1 MTKDFSRAIFTGYL
15 LVQMATFS
23 QSAFSQIAQ
32 VTDLKDNENSQPEVR
47 KMKGDRD
54 GHVMQDVIPKNEI
67 PPAPILSVE
76 ASLKAMQ
83 VADGFVVEPVVSEPN
98 VFNPVA
104 MAFDG
109 NGRIW
114 VAEMTR
120 YMPNIYGDG
129 ENVPEGNIVMLEDQN
144 NDGKVDKRT
153 VLISDAILPRT
164 ISLVKGGILYADH
177 TQLFF
182 ARIEQKKGEVIMVKR
197 DVVDPEYALGGS
209 LEHKPNTMLYNLDNW
224 YYNAKSYKK
233 YQVLPLAA
241 ELPNGATEIYRNDL
255 WKMVK
260 ADTDYR
266 GQWGVT
272 HDDFGRLYHNGNSS
286 PIQGEYLLPGTLRQ
300 NPGFWPKNQAD
311 RIGPANIYPARMNPG
326 VNRGYLD
333 GFLIEEGENRGK
345 LKGFTAASGS
355 LIYRGDNYPTR
366 FYGMGLTPG
375 PAANLISARYV
386 SQGHGKM
393 QGELI
398 YPGHEWLASTD
409 ERFRPVNMYTAPDG
423 TIYFLDM
430 YHGILQ
436 HKEFLT
442 TYLSEQIKA
451 RELDKNNNTMG
462 RIYRVRWADKP
473 RGEQPKMIGKNAR
486 ELVPY
491 LSHANGWWRD
501 TARRLIIQSQPDKS
515 IVTPIKAALNNAIKS
530 DNFPVAANL
539 LWTLHALNGLDLNTL
554 KTALTDSNLQ
564 IAATA
569 VAVSDAIPE
578 SEQNQLIVLLKNL
591 ISKDYDLALQA
602 AAVSARLKV
611 ANAIELNLAVLEQ
624 YLDEPLVREV
634 VVSGLGTR
642 SKAFIEKLGQHPD
655 AKLMYMLNNLGKKPA
670 DRTNR
675 AQLSSLGQTLYDEG
689 KTLYSGSAACFGC
702 HGADG
707 SGIDGLGPTFWQSE
721 WVIDDKQKLAKVLLH
736 GLSGPIW
743 VKKSR
748 WETSAVMPGLAART
762 DISDR
767 DLAAI
772 ATYIRN
778 AWGNTADTGSHVEPE
793 LIKEVR
799 NATKNR
805 QQPYKQEDF

>member
-1 MTKDFSRAIFTGYL
+1 MNTKL
-15 LVQMATFS
+15 LLSLVIANLFVHPATF
-23 QSAFSQIAQ
+23 AQ
-32 VTDLKDNENSQPEVR
+32 DAEKTEINKETQEPR
-47 KMKGDRD
+47 KMKGDRK
-54 GHVMQDVIPKNEI
+54 GHVMKDVIPKDQI
-67 PPAPILSVE
+67 PPAPILSVD

-104 MAFDG
+104 MTFDG
-109 NGRIW
+109 NGRMW

-129 ENVPEGNIVMLEDQN
+129 EHVPEGNIVMLEDQN

-164 ISLVKGGILYADH
+164 ISVVKGGILYADH

-182 ARIEQKKGEVIMVKR
+182 AQIEENNGQVKLVKR
-197 DVVDPEYALGGS
+197 DVVDPIYAKGGT

-224 YYNAKSYKK
+224 YYNAKSNKK
-233 YQVLPLAA
+233 YQVLALDA
-241 ELPNGATEIYRNDL
+241 EVPKGAKEIYRNDL

-260 ADTDYR
+260 ANTDYR

-286 PIQGEYLLPGTLRQ
+286 PLQGEYMLPGTLTQ
-300 NPGFWPKNQAD
+300 NPGFWPKTKAD
-311 RIGPANIYPARMNPG
+311 RIGPPNIYPARMNPG
-326 VNRGYLD
+326 VNRAYMD
-333 GFLIEEGENRGK
+333 GFLIEEGEDKGK

-355 LIYRGDNYPTR
+355 LIYRGDNYPEK

-386 SQGHGKM
+386 KQKVGKM
-393 QGELI
+393 AGELI
-398 YPGHEWLASTD
+398 YPGREWLASTD

-462 RIYRVRWADKP
+462 RIYRVRWAQNK
-473 RGEQPKMIGKNAR
+473 RGVQPNMLGKSAEQ
-486 ELVPY
+486 LVGY
-491 LSHANGWWRD
+491 LSHKNGWWRD
-501 TARRLIIQSQPDKS
+501 TARRLIIQSEPDQTIIQP
-515 IVTPIKAALNNAIKS
+515 INEALNTALQS
-530 DNFPVAANL
+530 DDFPAAANL
-539 LWTLHALNGLDLNTL
+539 LWTLHALNGIDLKSL
-554 KTALTDSNLQ
+554 QAALQSKNKQ

-569 VAVSDAIPE
+569 IAVSDAIPA
-578 SEQNQLIVLLKNL
+578 SEQTQLIVILKKL
-591 ISKDYDLALQA
+591 IAKDYDLALQA
-602 AAVSARLKV
+602 AAVSARLIPDS
-611 ANAIELNLAVLEQ
+611 AIELNLKVLDL
-624 YLDEPLVREV
+624 YLGKPLVRDV

-642 SKAFIEKLGQHPD
+642 SKAFIEKLGDQHPD
-655 AKLMYMLNNLGKKPA
+655 AELMYILNNLGKKPA

-675 AQLSSLGQTLYDEG
+675 DQLSELGQTLYDEG
-689 KTLYSGSAACFGC
+689 KQLYSGPAACFGC
-702 HGADG
+702 HASDG
-707 SGIDGLGPTFWQSE
+707 NGIDGLGPTFWGSQ
-721 WVIDDKQKLAKVLLH
+721 WVIEEKEKLAKVLLH

-743 VKKSR
+743 VKRKL
-748 WETSAVMPGLAART
+748 WQTSAVMPGLAARP

-778 AWGNTADTGSHVEPE
+778 AWGNNADTGSHVEPE
-793 LIKEVR
+793 LIKKVR
-799 NATKNR
+799 ENTKDR